1 MENVHNLNAIAAL
14 VATQHD
20 QLEKLARA
28 WLAAGAARFEL
39 LDQQGAV
46 LFAWPLT
53 PDAPNMPDGL
63 LADVYVFGRV
73 VGMLHVYGLDAAR
86 HPSLA
91 DRLRGDAGLLARLL
105 QLEGE
110 LESMTVELI
119 DAQDQIL
126 ALYQLA
132 RSVRENLTI
141 EETLQTLASEAA
153 QLVKVDVAGLV
164 MTPAL
169 QVQHPRDALD
179 DSLIA
184 PLFQRVLSEQREIL
198 LNDPEH
204 LPPGIDNALL
214 IPIWIRD
221 MAQAALALINKP
233 GGFTSPDMKLARAI
247 AEEASA
253 HVEKVLLYQATLA
266 QARLKTELDLAANIQ
281 ARLLPQQVP
290 HVPGIQLFAVSIP
303 AKQVGG
309 DFYDFVY
316 QPDHLLTVVVGD
328 VAGKGFSSALLMA
341 MTRTVMRSRAK
352 STPSPESGP
361 IISLSN
367 DDLYEDYTGVSVFTT
382 VFVGRYDPHQR
393 ELSYANAGHSP
404 VIYIPL
410 GEAPRFLA
418 AEDMPMGV
426 LPGIDYQD
434 QVLTLKPGD
443 VLIVASDGLSE
454 ARNAE
459 GDLFSYERLLA
470 LAADCTHY
478 DADEIAHYLLNTI
491 QLFSAGHE
499 QDDDQTVLVLKVV

>member
-1 MENVHNLNAIAAL
+1 MESVHNPNALSALIAA
-14 VATQHD
+14 QHE

-28 WLAAGAARFEL
+28 WLASGASHFEFINEH
-39 LDQQGAV
+39 GIV
-46 LFAWPLT
+46 LFAWPPPPHDT
-53 PDAPNMPDGL
+53 AIPDGFT
-63 LADVYVFGRV
+63 ADVHAFGRV
-73 VGMLHVYGLDAAR
+73 IGMLHVAGLDTDRQTAY
-86 HPSLA
+86 A
-91 DRLRGDAGLLARLL
+91 DRLRGDATMLARLL

-126 ALYQLA
+126 ALYQLG

-141 EETLQTLASEAA
+141 EETLQTLATEAA

-164 MTPAL
+164 MSPAV
-169 QVQHPRDALD
+169 QVQHPHAALD
-179 DSLIA
+179 DALIDL
-184 PLFQRVLSEQREIL
+184 LFQRVLSEQREIL
-198 LNDPEH
+198 LNDPQY
-204 LPPGIDNALL
+204 LPSGIDNALL

-352 STPSPESGP
+352 STPPPESGP
-361 IISLSN
+361 VVSLSN

-382 VFVGRYDPHQR
+382 AFVGRYDPHQR
-393 ELSYANAGHSP
+393 TLSYANAGHSP
-404 VIYIPL
+404 VIYVPA
-410 GEAPRFLA
+410 GQTPRFLA

-426 LPGIDYQD
+426 LPGIDYKD
-434 QVLTLKPGD
+434 QMLTLNPGD
-443 VLIVASDGLSE
+443 ALIIATDGLSE

-459 GDLFSYERLLA
+459 GDLFGYERLLA
-470 LAADCTHY
+470 LAADCCQY

-499 QDDDQTVLVLKVV
+499 QDDDQTMLVLKVV